1 MGFDFTPD
9 SNLRQRHNSIFL
21 NRLPMPKAP
30 PPEPAPRVPKRA
42 SLNLPKNI
50 KQIRMSK
57 TRYKRMIKLTIEARA
72 RVKGR
77 VGWV

>member
-1 MGFDFTPD
+1 M
-9 SNLRQRHNSIFL
+9 
-21 NRLPMPKAP
+21 AP

-77 VGWV
+77 VGWA